1 MTQPP
6 LPLPP
11 RGPRVSAR
19 LRLALGYAVFLV
31 AAGAVVLAGVY
42 IVLRQVPNYPL
53 TAANPRDRAYAPS
66 RQEILETLVGVSGY
80 LLAAL
85 AVVGVVGGWFLA
97 GRVLRPLRRINDAA
111 TRIAATGAL
120 EHRIGLRGRND
131 EFRQLADSFDAM
143 LGRLQ
148 DSFAAQERFAA
159 NASHELRTP
168 LAVTSTLL
176 EVARRDPAGQDYPRL
191 LRRLTDT
198 NERAIAVT
206 EALLRLADANEVTAA
221 RDDTDL
227 AGAASAALAECATE
241 AEGAGV
247 RAHADLRAAPV
258 RGDAELLARLAVNLV
273 QNAVR
278 HNLPD
283 GGALWVGTRHDR
295 AAGTVTLRV
304 ENTGRPVP
312 AEDVARLREPFLRG
326 AGRVAAGPGRL
337 PAPGGTRGH
346 GLGLALVDRITRVH
360 HGMLTLLPRE
370 GGGLVVTVV
379 LPARPVTGATV
390 P

>member
-1 MTQPP
+1 MTWPP
-6 LPLPP
+6 PAPP

-31 AAGAVVLAGVY
+31 AAGAVVLAGVS
-42 IVLRQVPNYPL
+42 IVLYKVPNYPL
-53 TAANPRDRAYAPS
+53 TAANPRDRAHAPS

-120 EHRIGLRGRND
+120 DHRIGLRGRND
-131 EFRQLADSFDAM
+131 EFRQLADSFDTM

-148 DSFAAQERFAA
+148 DAFAAQERFAA

-198 NERAIAVT
+198 NERAIGVT

-221 RDDTDL
+221 CDDLDL
-227 AGAASAALAECATE
+227 AEAASAALAECATE
-241 AEGAGV
+241 AEEAGV

-283 GGALWVGTRHDR
+283 GGSLWAATRHDR

-304 ENTGRPVP
+304 ENTGPP
-312 AEDVARLREPFLRG
+312 MSPQTVARLHEPFLRG
-326 AGRVAAGPGRL
+326 GGRVAAEPGRV
-337 PAPGGTRGH
+337 PAPGRTRGH

-360 HGMLTLLPRE
+360 HGMLTLRPRE
-370 GGGLVVTVV
+370 GGGLAATVV
-379 LPARPVTGATV
+379 LPARQAD
-390 P
+390 